1 MTIANNGS
9 QTRAAPPEWIIGRLR
24 PENAPSGFETA
35 SKSILSRIQSA
46 LMAAA
51 ADPLEL
57 PFDEAIAFFR
67 QKVAIATKSW
77 RDIFDAAHSKMFMV
91 AGAQTEALVKDFQG
105 AIERALKDGT
115 TLEDFRKDFDQIV
128 KTHGWSY
135 NGDRGW
141 RTRVIFETNLRTAYA
156 AGRFAQLNSPEIRAA
171 YPGWRYNHSGSKH
184 PRHDHLAWDGKVWAA
199 DDPIWQSI
207 YPPNGFGCGC
217 FVTPVRYEAVETTG
231 YDATPNLDQIGT
243 DQPRGVD
250 QSFDYNPGAAWLAR
264 TAPGPKAV
272 TADETQVAKF
282 VRTVQRGKWPDGT
295 WQPVAKAGRADA
307 EKLGVKAGTEV
318 RLSADTIRSH
328 AHHDRITSDAYA
340 VLPNWLKKNG
350 RLAQDK
356 NGRWAF
362 VGEHEGANYHA
373 ALKVVKKGDRE
384 EIYLTSL
391 RRTTARKMKK
401 LK

>member
-1 MTIANNGS
+1 MITNSGS
-9 QTRAAPPEWIIGRLR
+9 QTRTSSGGRILGR
-24 PENAPSGFETA
+24 FLPENARTGFERPLKT
-35 SKSILSRIQSA
+35 ILKGYHRS
-46 LMAAA
+46 LMAGTG
-51 ADPLEL
+51 DPLEL
-57 PFDEAIAFFR
+57 PFDEAIEFLR
-67 QKVAIATKSW
+67 QKVGVPTKNW
-77 RDIFDAAHSKMFMV
+77 RDVFDAAHSKMFMV
-91 AGAQTEALVKDFQG
+91 AGAQTEALVGDFQG

-135 NGDRGW
+135 EGERGW

-156 AGRFAQLNSPEIRAA
+156 AGRFAQLNSPEIREA

-217 FVTPVRYEAVETTG
+217 FVTPVRFEAVETTG
-231 YDATPNLDQIGT
+231 YDDTPNLDQLGT

-250 QSFDYNPGAAWLAR
+250 PSFDYNPGAAWLAH

-272 TADETQVAKF
+272 TASETQVAKF
-282 VRTVQRGKWPDGT
+282 VRAVQRDKWPNGT
-295 WQPVAKAGRADA
+295 WQPVARTGKLDA
-307 EKLGVKAGTEV
+307 ERLGVKAGTEV

-328 AHHDRITSDAYA
+328 LKHDRITPDAYA
-340 VLPNWLKKNG
+340 VLPNWLRRNG
-350 RLAQDK
+350 RLVQDR
-356 NGRWAF
+356 NGRFAY

-373 ALKVVKKGDRE
+373 GIKVVKKEGRE

>member
-1 MTIANNGS
+1 MNGNS
-9 QTRAAPPEWIIGRLR
+9 GPQTREDGSGRIVNRLL
-24 PENAPSGFETA
+24 PENAPRGFERPLKT
-35 SKSILSRIQSA
+35 ILSRFRPA

-91 AGAQTEALVKDFQG
+91 AGAQSEALVKDFQG

-115 TLEDFRKDFDQIV
+115 TLEDFRQDFDQIV
-128 KTHGWSY
+128 KSHGWSY
-135 NGDRGW
+135 KGERGW

-156 AGRFAQLNSPEIRAA
+156 AGRYAQLNAPEIREAF
-171 YPGWRYNHSGSKH
+171 PGWRYNHSGAKH
-184 PRHDHLAWDGKVWAA
+184 PRKDHLAWDGNTWAA

-217 FVTPVRYEAVETTG
+217 FVTPVSFAAIETTG
-231 YDATPNLDQIGT
+231 YSPSPNLDQLGT

-250 QSFDYNPGAAWLAR
+250 PSFDYNPGAAWLDR

-282 VRTVQRGKWPDGT
+282 VRAVQRGKWPDGT
-295 WQPVAKAGRADA
+295 WQPVAKAGKADA
-307 EKLGVKAGTEV
+307 EKLGVKPGTEV
-318 RLSADTIRSH
+318 RLSADTIKSH
-328 AHHDRITSDAYA
+328 GHHDRISPDAYA
-340 VLPNWLKKNG
+340 VLPNWLRKNG
-350 RLAQDK
+350 RLAQDR
-356 NGRWAF
+356 NGRWAY
-362 VGEHEGANYHA
+362 VGEHEDANYHA
-373 ALKVVKKGDRE
+373 GLKIVKKEGRE